1 LKGTCRVHG
10 IRSTHVQPI
19 MFDANT

>member
-10 IRSTHVQPI
+10 IRSTLVQTI